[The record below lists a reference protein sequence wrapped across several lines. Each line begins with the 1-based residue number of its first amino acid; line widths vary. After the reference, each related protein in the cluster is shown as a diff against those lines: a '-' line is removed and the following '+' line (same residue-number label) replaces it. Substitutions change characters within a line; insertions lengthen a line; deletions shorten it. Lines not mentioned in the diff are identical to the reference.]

1 MVTFS
6 FYMVFIHGMHRGGGL
21 MALQAYEVNTKAND
35 ATNDVTIKLDIY
47 FISFGGYC

>member
-1 MVTFS
+1 
-6 FYMVFIHGMHRGGGL
+6 